1 MWLADEGWVVGMG
14 RLHRYCTCM
23 QGVHGGSAARARSVL
38 GQFKLTCIW
47 VRSLTFS
54 GCISLETRD
63 IQTYSYVRHQAGG
76 NLCPTKPAL
85 EVVGPPMMTVWLLS
99 AEPTSRS
106 RLLLFIANGRP
117 ITSPPAGA
125 LFLWLTLGLL
135 FRPLAVLTQRSV
147 LTHEFVWTW
156 RVLGGQQ
163 NRPWGVLSG

>member
-14 RLHRYCTCM
+14 RLHRDCTCM

-47 VRSLTFS
+47 VRSLTLH
-54 GCISLETRD
+54 SLAASRWRLEILRLTHN
-63 IQTYSYVRHQAGG
+63 VRHQAGG
-76 NLCPTKPAL
+76 NLCPTQPAL
-85 EVVGPPMMTVWLLS
+85 EVVGPPMMTVWLPS

-106 RLLLFIANGRP
+106 RLMLFIANGRP
-117 ITSPPAGA
+117 ITSPSAGG

-147 LTHEFVWTW
+147 LSTTTNLFG
-156 RVLGGQQ
+156 LGE
-163 NRPWGVLSG
+163 S